1 MSLILS
7 DMQASKGRPR
17 DATQQQLAKLREQLN
32 QSLYLFSTAIM
43 GFDLLEPAFHG
54 DLCRYIELWGS
65 PNYRRVITQMPR
77 GSFKSSIGTQGN
89 ALWQICR
96 QPDQPVCIINE
107 TEDKPKRWLRGI
119 RHVVE
124 ASELFHMVYRD
135 LIPQGVAKDD
145 KRSTPQGVSW
155 NDNCLDFQGRRPADP
170 ENSISGFGIGNA
182 LTGHHWPKMIMDDL
196 VSVKHQ
202 QSPAEMQRVKEWAL
216 THTKLMRP
224 TDSGMSYVNC
234 TPWTID
240 DVYVDFTQLYGYAL
254 YRRHA
259 LEGPEGQPDLDG
271 EPVLSF
277 FDKKTLLE
285 SAHKS
290 RDAMATWYSQ
300 MMCIPLPGGEQ
311 SLHPSWLRWYT
322 VEDDYIYIDPGSYV
336 PSDAPQC
343 IHLSKLHKAIFFDP
357 AAAESAE
364 RKQSP
369 GSRHGIVV
377 VGIDAWGR
385 KFILETIAMR
395 DSPQRTIDTIFNAAR
410 NWGAG
415 VIFIETVNAQVLWK
429 HWILEKQQPGRE
441 WSHVR
446 LTVREVLPGRA
457 DKNKR
462 ILDKAVE
469 FETGKVFLNRVGC
482 SEFQREYLEW
492 HPNAANRDCLDAYS
506 YSHHLLRPAS
516 EAEEQSWRQDR
527 RVYDTGRD
535 EITGYLW
542 PFFLAATSFMSSMAC

>member
-1 MSLILS
+1 VSLILS
-7 DMQASKGRPR
+7 DMEASKGHIR
-17 DATQQQLAKLREQLN
+17 DATQQQIASLRQQFN

-43 GFDLLEPAFHG
+43 GFDLLEPKFHG
-54 DLCRYIELWGS
+54 DLCRYIELWGQ
-65 PNYRRVITQMPR
+65 PNYRRIITQMPR
-77 GSFKSSIGTQGN
+77 GSFKSSIGTQAN

-96 QPDQPVCIINE
+96 QPDQPVVIINE

-124 ASELFHMVYRD
+124 SSELFHLVYRD
-135 LIPQGVAKDD
+135 LIPKGVAKDD
-145 KRSTPQGVSW
+145 KRSTPQGISW
-155 NDNCLDFQGRRPADP
+155 NDNCLDFEGRRPADP
-170 ENSISGFGIGNA
+170 ENSISGFGLGNA
-182 LTGHHWPKMIMDDL
+182 LTGHHWPKLINDDWI
-196 VSVKHQ
+196 SVKHQ
-202 QSPAEMQRVKEWAL
+202 QSPAEMQRVKEVGL

-224 TDSGMSYVNC
+224 TDGGMSYVNC
-234 TPWTID
+234 TPYLVD

-259 LEGPEGQPDLDG
+259 LEGPNGEPDLDG

-277 FDKKTLLE
+277 FDKRELLE
-285 SAHKS
+285 QAHKS
-290 RDAMATWYSQ
+290 SSAMAAFYSQ

-311 SLHPSWLRWYT
+311 TLHPSWLRWYT
-322 VEDDYIYIDPGSYV
+322 IEDDFVYIDPGSYV
-336 PSDAPQC
+336 PGAAPQR

-369 GSRHGIVV
+369 TSRHGIVV
-377 VGIDAWGR
+377 VGIDSWGR

-395 DSPQRTIDTIFNAAR
+395 DSPQRTIDCLFNAAR
-410 NWGAG
+410 TWGAG
-415 VIFIETVNAQVLWK
+415 LIFIETVNAQVLWK

-441 WSHVR
+441 WSGVR

-482 SEFQREYLEW
+482 SAFQQEYLEW
-492 HPNAANRDCLDAYS
+492 HPNATNRDLLDAYS
-506 YSHHLLRPAS
+506 YSHHLLRPLSDEETAHEHYPRAS
-516 EAEEQSWRQDR
+516 RGRD
-527 RVYDTGRD
+527 DGRD
-535 EITGYLW
+535 EITGY
-542 PFFLAATSFMSSMAC
+542 